1 MNDRRDDQTTGP
13 GTEDFASMFAEYE
26 RQQGGP
32 HKARRGPR
40 EGEMVKGRIVSIGA
54 ETVFV
59 DLGGK
64 AEGTLDLLDVRDA
77 EGHITVKVGDEIEA
91 RVVRTEEG
99 SAVLRRVLG
108 KGKEAHA
115 ELLGAFQMQIPVEG
129 VVSAV
134 NKGGVE
140 VQIAGARAFCPISQ
154 LDLRHVEDASGYV
167 GQRHQFRITKY
178 ESAGRGRENIVVSRR
193 ALLEEE
199 QAARAA
205 ETRAKL
211 VVGAVLP
218 GKVSTIK
225 DYGAFIDLGGVE
237 GMLHVSELGFSRVSH
252 PRDVLAVGQ
261 PVEVQIIRIEKS
273 DEPNN
278 PKKHDKISLSLKS
291 LEKDPW
297 GDAKERFPEGAKVP
311 GKVLRVESFGA
322 FVELA
327 PGVEGLV
334 HVSEMAAEKKSMKDA
349 RQMVKPGQSATVTV
363 LGVDV
368 EKRRISLSM
377 VAKDVEAAE
386 EIPMAAGRAPVKS
399 FGTLGDLLKGA
410 GAGKQSKKK

>member
-1 MNDRRDDQTTGP
+1 MNDGRDDQVP
-13 GTEDFASMFAEYE
+13 PEDFASLFAEYE
-26 RQQGGP
+26 KQQGSGK
-32 HKARRGPR
+32 KARRGPR
-40 EGEMVKGRIVSIGA
+40 EGETVKGRIVSIGA

-64 AEGTLDLLDVRDA
+64 AEGTLDLLEVRDPD
-77 EGHITVKVGDEIEA
+77 GRITVQVGDEIEA

-115 ELLGAFQMQIPVEG
+115 ELLTAFQMQIPVEG
-129 VVSAV
+129 MITAV

-154 LDLRHVEDASGYV
+154 LELRHVEDASGYV

-193 ALLEEE
+193 VLLDEE

-205 ETRAKL
+205 EIKAKL

-237 GMLHVSELGFSRVSH
+237 GMLHVSELGFSRVAH

-261 PVEVQIIRIEKS
+261 PVEVQIIRIERS

-297 GDAKERFPEGAKVP
+297 GDAKERFPEGVKVA
-311 GKVLRVESFGA
+311 GKVLRVEPFGA

-334 HVSEMAAEKKSMKDA
+334 HVSEMAAEKKGAKDA
-349 RQMVKPGQSATVTV
+349 RQVVKPGQGVTVTV
-363 LGVDV
+363 LGVDA

-377 VAKDVEAAE
+377 ISKEAEPAD
-386 EIPMAAGRAPVKS
+386 EIPMSAGRAPVKS
-399 FGTLGDLLKGA
+399 FGTFGDLLKGA
-410 GAGKQSKKK
+410 TGKQGKKK